1 MTPKPWKVIKSK
13 KDTSYRVFSIRT
25 DTAQSPRNGS
35 IYDFYILESNPWVN
49 VIPLT
54 ADENV
59 ILVKQYRHGIRD
71 LTLEIPGGL
80 VDDGDTPEQAAWR
93 ELAEETG
100 YGAKEMISLG
110 AVHPNP
116 AIQNNL
122 CYTFLAKGAYKA
134 GKQHQDTAEDIE
146 VIIRPLEAIPEMI
159 KKGEI
164 THSLVIVAFY
174 RYFIEYLGGRYL
186 SQAGMTYVPFRP

>member
-1 MTPKPWKVIKSK
+1 MKPKPWKVLESK
-13 KDTSYRVFSIRT
+13 RDTSYRVFSIRT

-35 IYDFYILESNPWVN
+35 ICDFYILESNPWVN

-54 ADENV
+54 ADEEV
-59 ILVKQYRHGIRD
+59 VLVRQYRHGIRD

-93 ELAEETG
+93 ELGEETG

-110 AVHPNP
+110 SVHPNP

-146 VIIRPLEAIPEMI
+146 VIIRPLEEIPKMI
-159 KKGEI
+159 KEGEI

-174 RYFIEYLGGRYL
+174 RYFMEYLKI
-186 SQAGMTYVPFRP
+186 

>member
-1 MTPKPWKVIKSK
+1 MAPKTWKVLHSK
-13 KDTSYRVFSIRT
+13 RDTSYRVFSIRT

-35 IYDFYILESNPWVN
+35 VYDFYILESNPWVN
-49 VIPLT
+49 VIPIT
-54 ADENV
+54 PEGNV
-59 ILVKQYRHGIRD
+59 VLVRQYRHGIRD
-71 LTLEIPGGL
+71 LTVEIPGGL
-80 VDDGDTPEQAAWR
+80 VDEGDTPEEAAWR

-100 YGAKEMISLG
+100 YSAEEMISLG

-122 CYTFLAKGAYKA
+122 CYTFLAKQAHKA

-146 VIIRPLEAIPEMI
+146 VLTRPLSEIPKMI
-159 KKGEI
+159 KDGEI

-174 RYFIEYLGGRYL
+174 RYFLEYLPSL
-186 SQAGMTYVPFRP
+186 AP